1 MRKYQKVYSGW
12 TTKSLYKNRKFAKSL
27 GVLAP
32 KKLHVSPTKL
42 VTNDEV
48 FVVKHA
54 GKIAK
59 YLFLGAKTPRIL
71 GAKTPNKGP
80 DL

>member
-1 MRKYQKVYSGW
+1 MKGRNLAIFRPNYASGP
-12 TTKSLYKNRKFAKSL
+12 LL

-80 DL
+80 DA

>member
-1 MRKYQKVYSGW
+1 MC
-12 TTKSLYKNRKFAKSL
+12 
-27 GVLAP
+27 

-42 VTNDEV
+42 VINEEV

-71 GAKTPNKGP
+71 GAKTPNKCP
-80 DL
+80 DV